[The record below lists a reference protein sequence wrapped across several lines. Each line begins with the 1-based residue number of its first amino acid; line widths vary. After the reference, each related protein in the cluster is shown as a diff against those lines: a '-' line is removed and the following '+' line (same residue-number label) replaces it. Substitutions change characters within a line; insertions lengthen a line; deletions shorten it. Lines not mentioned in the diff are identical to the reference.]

1 MFVTMTKL
9 LVYCELSGPA
19 KFAKLQNLV
28 TVSTSLDV

>member
-1 MFVTMTKL
+1 MFGTMTNL

-28 TVSTSLDV
+28 TVSTTMDV